1 MTRLVADIG
10 GTNARFAVVGSDGRP
25 GRAATLI
32 CADYDDIGAVLRAG
46 HDRLGVACRQAA
58 IAVAGAVTED
68 RVTMVNRGWTFS
80 QSGLAAEFD
89 FDRLVVVNDFEA
101 VAWALPA
108 LGAADLRN
116 LGPALTP
123 VVTAPSAVLGP
134 GTGLGQSG
142 LVVGPGGRLAVVG
155 EGGHGDFAPQSER
168 QADVWRI
175 LHRRFGHV
183 SVERVLSGPGLVN
196 LYQALGE
203 LGGEPARLTAPAAI
217 AAADAPPPAP
227 AAVDMFVAILGAAAG
242 NLALTLGARGGVFIA
257 GGIAPTLRDRL
268 AGPSFRRAFEDK
280 GRVADYLKAIPTYLI
295 TAPMPGLI
303 GLAALLDRPDGAP

>member
-10 GTNARFAVVGSDGRP
+10 GTNARFALVEPDGRP
-25 GRAATLI
+25 GQAATLI

-46 HDRLGVACRQAA
+46 YDRLGVACRHAA
-58 IAVAGAVTED
+58 IAVAGAVTVD

-80 QSGLAAEFD
+80 RSGLAAELD
-89 FDRLVVVNDFEA
+89 FDRLVVINDFEA

-108 LGAADLRN
+108 LSPADLRN
-116 LGPALTP
+116 LGPALAP
-123 VVTAPSAVLGP
+123 VADAPSAVLGP

-142 LVVGPGGRLAVVG
+142 LVVGPGGPMAVVG
-155 EGGHGDFAPQSER
+155 EGGHADFAPQTEA
-168 QADVWRI
+168 QTDVWRI

-196 LYQALGE
+196 LYQALAE
-203 LGGEPARLTAPAAI
+203 LDGKPARLTAPAAI
-217 AAADAPPPAP
+217 AAAAALAPAP
-227 AAVDMFVAILGAAAG
+227 AAVDMFIAILGAQAG

-257 GGIAPTLRDRL
+257 GGIAPSLGGRL

-303 GLAALLDRPDGAP
+303 GLAALLERTDGPP